1 MFNNYSLSNLE
12 IEKILIEFESEMK
25 LASKRTL
32 GRIDDECIQ
41 AIRIAIFN
49 KLSKN
54 RNWKNETFFKN
65 FSKFCVFYAARWHL
79 LSRRVNNPFRNGG
92 KCLCT

>member
-54 RNWKNETFFKN
+54 RNWKNKKFLKIFQNFAFFMLHADI
-65 FSKFCVFYAARWHL
+65 Y
-79 LSRRVNNPFRNGG
+79 
-92 KCLCT
+92 